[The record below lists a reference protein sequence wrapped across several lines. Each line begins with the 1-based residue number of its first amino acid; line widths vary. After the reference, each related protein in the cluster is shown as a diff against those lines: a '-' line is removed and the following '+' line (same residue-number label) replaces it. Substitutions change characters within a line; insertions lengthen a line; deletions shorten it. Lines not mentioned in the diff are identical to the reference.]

1 MMKKKTMIA
10 CVHAQ
15 NAPYVSIQNDLFSS
29 FNTLT
34 FSSGP
39 FVRFLSFIIRPVR
52 NDRNDRNLRF
62 REKT

>member
-1 MMKKKTMIA
+1 MMKEKTMTVR
-10 CVHAQ
+10 VHAQ
-15 NAPYVSIQNDLFSS
+15 TVPHISMHGDLFSS

-52 NDRNDRNLRF
+52 NDRNDRNPRF